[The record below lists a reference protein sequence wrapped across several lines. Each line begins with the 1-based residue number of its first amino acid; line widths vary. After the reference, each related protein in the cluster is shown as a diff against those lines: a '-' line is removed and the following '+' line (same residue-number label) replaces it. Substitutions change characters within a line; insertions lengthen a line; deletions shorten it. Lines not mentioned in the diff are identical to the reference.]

1 MAMKFVI
8 LGFDGPEGQALRKI
22 HRSTHIQRIERW
34 NSRHRVIL
42 AGPLT
47 DNVGSLI
54 ILEADSRQE
63 VEEFVREDPYTAFG
77 VFNRVEIH
85 PFVQVF
91 PAEQSEPDL
100 S

>member
-1 MAMKFVI
+1 MKFVI
-8 LGFDGPEGQALRKI
+8 LGFDGPEGQARRKT
-22 HRSTHIQRIERW
+22 HRNAHIEKIERW

-54 ILEADSRQE
+54 VLEAGSRE
-63 VEEFVREDPYTAFG
+63 EAEEFVRNDPYTVFG

-85 PFVQVF
+85 PFNQVF
-91 PAEQSEPDL
+91 PAEQNEPNRA
-100 S
+100 

>member
-1 MAMKFVI
+1 MMMFVI
-8 LGFDGPEGQALRKI
+8 LGFDGPDGQARRKI
-22 HRSTHIQRIERW
+22 HRSAHIERIERW

-54 ILEADSRQE
+54 VLEADSREE
-63 VEEFVREDPYTAFG
+63 VEEFVREHPYTAFG
-77 VFNRVEIH
+77 VFHRVEIH
-85 PFVQVF
+85 PFVQAF
-91 PAEQSEPDL
+91 PTERNESDR